1 MDVIQSW
8 WKRSLSNPQVVLLVI
23 LLAIG
28 LGVISFAGDIL
39 GPLLASLIL
48 AYLLDG
54 AITSLHRTGMPE
66 GLALTLIFGAF
77 LAFSIMFLLFIIPVL
92 YEQLTRLLTELPQIF
107 AKGQDLLSQLP
118 EKYPDLFREEEI
130 TEVVQNMKTSL
141 LNYGKG
147 LLAVSLTT
155 LTTAISTLV
164 YLVLVPL
171 IIFFMLKDKNKIW
184 EWISGFLPKQESQ
197 TLTRTVWSEV
207 NRGIAGYIRGKVIE
221 VAAVWAVTWIAF
233 YFLGLNYAPLLSL
246 LVGLSVIIPYIGI
259 AIVTVPVVLVAYAQ
273 WGLGNDFYYLLGV
286 YLFLQFLDANILVPL
301 LFSEAVNLHPIAIIL
316 AVLAFGSIWGVWGI
330 FFAIPLA
337 TLVNAVLKAWPRQ
350 YAQHQEFR

>member
-28 LGVISFAGDIL
+28 LAVISFAGDIL
-39 GPLLASLIL
+39 GPLLASLIF

-54 AITSLHRTGMPE
+54 GITSLRRAGMP
-66 GLALTLIFGAF
+66 GGWALTLIFGAF
-77 LAFSIMFLLFIIPVL
+77 LVISGMFLLFIIPVL
-92 YEQLTRLLTELPQIF
+92 YEQLARLMTELPQIF
-107 AKGQDLLSQLP
+107 AKGQTLLSQLP
-118 EKYPDLFREEEI
+118 EKYPDMFGEQQIDEL
-130 TEVVQNMKTSL
+130 VHNLKTNL

-147 LLAVSLTT
+147 LLAVSLST
-155 LTTAISTLV
+155 LTTAISTLI
-164 YLVLVPL
+164 YLILVPL
-171 IIFFMLKDKNKIW
+171 IIFFMLKDKNQIW

-197 TLTRTVWSEV
+197 ALTRTVWSEV
-207 NRGIAGYIRGKVIE
+207 NRGIAGYIRGKTIE
-221 VAAVWAVTWIAF
+221 IALLWAVTWIAF

-259 AIVTVPVVLVAYAQ
+259 AIVTVPVVLVAYTQ
-273 WGLGNDFYYLLGV
+273 WGLGSDFYYLLGV
-286 YLFLQFLDANILVPL
+286 YLALQFIDANILVPL
-301 LFSEAVNLHPIAIIL
+301 LFSEAVNLHPLAIIL
-316 AVLAFGSIWGVWGI
+316 AVLTFGSIWGVWGI